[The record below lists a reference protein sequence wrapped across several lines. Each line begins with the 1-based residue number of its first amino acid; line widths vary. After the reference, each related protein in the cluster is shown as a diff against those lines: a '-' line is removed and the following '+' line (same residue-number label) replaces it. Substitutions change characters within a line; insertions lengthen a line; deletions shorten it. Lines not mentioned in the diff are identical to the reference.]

1 MNEKMKNQK
10 EFGDFIRNT
19 RLKLELGLRE
29 FAEKVGISAT
39 YISKMEVGDYAP
51 PKEENIKKMAKILK
65 INEDTLLS
73 MAGKIPSDL
82 QKMITSEPEL
92 YMAFLR
98 KAKKRDIKKFL
109 EEDC

>member
-10 EFGDFIRNT
+10 EFGDFVRNT
-19 RLKLELGLRE
+19 RFKLKLGLRE

-51 PKEENIKKMAKILK
+51 PKEENVKKMAKILK
-65 INEDTLLS
+65 IDEDALLG
-73 MAGKIPSDL
+73 MAGKISSDL
-82 QKMITSEPEL
+82 QEIIASEPEL
-92 YMAFLR
+92 YAAFLR